1 MEETTPFKNL
11 HSREYHVHEK
21 EVRSVAWNFT
31 GSKLAS
37 GSEDQTVRVWHIE
50 PHGNGNSVELKGHR
64 DSVEQLCWDPKH
76 AELVAT
82 ASMDKTVRL
91 WDDRTGK
98 CVQLAELSGRN
109 INIAYKPEGELIAVG
124 DTVCLVVWKLCCNNE
139 LTILDVR
146 TFKPIHK
153 RKFHYE
159 VNEIAW
165 NTTSD
170 ILFVT
175 TGKDE
180 KGVVEVLSYPSLQ
193 PLDSLM
199 AHTAGCHCIAI
210 DPCGRYF
217 MLFYLF
223 PATILSRGHMTAL
236 VCVACPLY
244 YDRYFAVGSADSLVS
259 LWDISELL
267 CVRTFTKI
275 KSAVRTIS
283 FNHSGE
289 YLASGSTD
297 CFIDISNVQT
307 GRTVHQIPCGPA
319 MNSVD
324 WNPKSN
330 LLAYAGK
337 DNINEGNMRSFLFH
351 QAHSTEGK
359 LN

>member
-1 MEETTPFKNL
+1 MEKTTPFKNL
-11 HSREYHVHEK
+11 LSREYGVHEK

-31 GSKLAS
+31 GTKLAS
-37 GSEDQTVRVWHIE
+37 GSEDQTARVWHIE

-64 DSVEQLCWDPKH
+64 DSVEHLCWDPKH

-98 CVQLAELSGRN
+98 CVQLAELSGLN
-109 INIAYKPEGELIAVG
+109 INIAYKPDGELIAVG

-146 TFKPIHK
+146 TFKAIHK
-153 RKFHYE
+153 RKFHCE

-193 PLDSLM
+193 PLDRLM

-217 MLFYLF
+217 
-223 PATILSRGHMTAL
+223 
-236 VCVACPLY
+236 
-244 YDRYFAVGSADSLVS
+244 AVGSADALVS

-337 DNINEGNMRSFLFH
+337 DNINEGIVRIFGFT
-351 QAHSTEGK
+351 STG
-359 LN
+359 